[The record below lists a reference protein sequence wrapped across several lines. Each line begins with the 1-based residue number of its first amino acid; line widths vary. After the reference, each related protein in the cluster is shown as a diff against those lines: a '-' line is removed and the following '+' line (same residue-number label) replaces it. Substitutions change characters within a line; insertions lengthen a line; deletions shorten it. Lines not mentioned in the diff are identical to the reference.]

1 MLNREIINWYEFNKR
16 DLPWRNTT
24 DPYKIWISEIML
36 QQTQVV
42 TVIDYYHRF
51 INRFPTLAELANAD
65 EQEVLNLWQ
74 GLGYYSRA
82 RNLHQAAKNIVVD
95 YNGVFPDSHSEIL
108 KLKGIGVYTASAI
121 AAFAYNLPHAAV
133 DGNVYRV
140 LSRLFGIS
148 EETTSPKGKKLFQ
161 SLADE
166 IMGDAS
172 ANIFNQAIIEFGAL
186 QCTAKK
192 PDCENC
198 PLQVRC
204 FAYNN
209 KQQDAFPVKKKKI
222 KLTDRYF
229 YYLFIYSDDCFL
241 MQQRGDTDIWRKLF
255 EYPLIET
262 QERTELAVLLKTEKW
277 EALFEDREIKVTRQI
292 INKVHKLSHQ
302 NLNIEFIHIEME
314 MEDLQMLSPFRV
326 VDTKSSHAYPMPKP
340 IEKHLDRWGC

>member
-51 INRFPTLAELANAD
+51 MNRFPTLSLLAEA
-65 EQEVLNLWQ
+65 EEHEVLNLWQ

-82 RNLHQAAKNIVVD
+82 RHIHHTAKCIVAE
-95 YNGVFPDSHSEIL
+95 YKGVFPDSYKEIL

-140 LSRLFGIS
+140 LSRLFGLF
-148 EETTSPKGKKLFQ
+148 ELTTTPGGKKLFQ

-166 IMGDAS
+166 ILADAP
-172 ANIFNQAIIEFGAL
+172 ANVYNQAIIEFGAL
-186 QCTAKK
+186 QCTTKN
-192 PDCENC
+192 PECDHC
-198 PLQVRC
+198 PLREQC

-209 KQQDAFPVKKKKI
+209 KQQAALPVKKKKI
-222 KLTDRYF
+222 KLTDRYL
-229 YYLFIYSDDCFL
+229 YYLFIYSNDHFL
-241 MQQRGDTDIWRKLF
+241 IQQRGETDIWRKLF
-255 EYPLIET
+255 QYPLIET
-262 QERTELAVLLKTEKW
+262 KERVELDELIKSETWRNLLKDK
-277 EALFEDREIKVTRQI
+277 KVRVTNQVST
-292 INKVHKLSHQ
+292 KVHKLSHQ
-302 NLNIEFIHIEME
+302 NLHIEFIHIELKAE
-314 MEDLQMLSPFRV
+314 ELDKFAPFIAIDRTAAL
-326 VDTKSSHAYPMPKP
+326 DYPMPKP
-340 IEKHLDRWGC
+340 IEKHLDMC